1 MQTAFAAYLEKFL
14 DRLSDVKIQTFL
26 TSHSAHIANTMEFAK
41 VRYAQKSNTGVI
53 YKNLNTFAEANP
65 DNVDFIRKY
74 LTLTRCDLF
83 FADGSAFVRN
93 LQNYSQYPE
102 YCKTDE

>member
-1 MQTAFAAYLEKFL
+1 
-14 DRLSDVKIQTFL
+14 
-26 TSHSAHIANTMEFAK
+26 MEFAK
-41 VRYAQKSNTGVI
+41 VRYAQKSSTGVI

-83 FADGSAFVRN
+83 FADKAIFVEGASERLLLPDIVGRTGALSLLRQTTECN
-93 LQNYSQYPE
+93 FRVRPL
-102 YCKTDE
+102 DEWKASI